1 MLTTL
6 YRIIAVIS
14 AVALV
19 SLTLLT
25 TADVVAR
32 YAVSAPIHAAM
43 EGISYLLALLI
54 LAGYGLVTRD
64 RTHIAVGILPEIFPR
79 IAKVERHVTALFTLG
94 GTVLVTWLLWKQASS
109 HLARGQ
115 MGETVPV
122 PLGWIIL
129 GLTILS
135 AAAILFAL
143 RTVFRPEPAS
153 DTDH

>member
-32 YAVSAPIHAAM
+32 YAMSAPIHAAM

-64 RTHIAVGILPEIFPR
+64 RTHIAVGILPEIFPGSP
-79 IAKVERHVTALFTLG
+79 KWS
-94 GTVLVTWLLWKQASS
+94 GTSPRFSRWAARFSS
-109 HLARGQ
+109 HGCSGNRPAATLRAARWARLSLFRLAGSS
-115 MGETVPV
+115 
-122 PLGWIIL
+122 
-129 GLTILS
+129 S
-135 AAAILFAL
+135 A
-143 RTVFRPEPAS
+143 
-153 DTDH
+153 